1 MFAIEIE
8 FLPLIFIVIYVGAI
22 AVLFLFVV
30 MMIDIKLVSSV
41 ENMVFLKYFSI
52 ENFILLIFF
61 FELLYCINKSEFY
74 VVDTLSSFDW
84 IIKLDNMN
92 NLKCIGQFL
101 YTYYFIHTKKISS
114 GDSWSLKRPITRYG
128 RDLQNEIIK
137 KVCQIGN
144 PIN

>member
-1 MFAIEIE
+1 VLFDLILLCCLLIYIISFLIKLCASLVIIVKNPVHSVLFLVLVFVETSLLLFAIEIE

-61 FELLYCINKSEFY
+61 LNYYIVLIKVNFML
-74 VVDTLSSFDW
+74 W
-84 IIKLDNMN
+84 IHFLH
-92 NLKCIGQFL
+92 LIG
-101 YTYYFIHTKKISS
+101 S
-114 GDSWSLKRPITRYG
+114 
-128 RDLQNEIIK
+128 
-137 KVCQIGN
+137 
-144 PIN
+144 